1 MTIPSV
7 AGRVEAPISLRLS
20 LHEVA
25 EIIKHRA
32 ARTAYPIR
40 GFMLVI
46 SSSDRQLFLQ
56 NHAALFLVF
65 VVIFLSVFL
74 FA

>member
-1 MTIPSV
+1 
-7 AGRVEAPISLRLS
+7 
-20 LHEVA
+20 
-25 EIIKHRA
+25 
-32 ARTAYPIR
+32 
-40 GFMLVI
+40 MLVI

-65 VVIFLSVFL
+65 VVILLSVFL